1 MILLPG
7 EKSMV
12 NCPKCET
19 KNDDDATFCTHCGVS
34 LRSDVGSTI
43 EQHAKQ
49 FAQNMEQVGKK
60 VGDNIAQAAKKVHER
75 TQKEAGQFEQRM
87 DRMSRHAES
96 WYDRT
101 FGVFGPLLE
110 SFIFLIVFR
119 LIIMAMELPNEQTP
133 EINTMAAI
141 LLVYILPLFALSLL
155 SNYTQYLS
163 KKFFQIKVFSPL
175 FYAIFFVLLCWIISR
190 ILYDGSTQFPTFP
203 DLQTA
208 AVSLENSL
216 PTIFVFVL
224 LIGYVILMLNLPKDQ
239 KKKP

>member
-1 MILLPG
+1 
-7 EKSMV
+7 MV
-12 NCPKCET
+12 NCPKCGT

-34 LRSDVGSTI
+34 LHSDVGSTI

-60 VGDNIAQAAKKVHER
+60 VGDNIAQAAKKVQET
-75 TQKEAGQFEQRM
+75 TQKEARQFEQRM
-87 DRMSRHAES
+87 DRMSRRAEN
-96 WYDRT
+96 WYERS
-101 FGVFGPLLE
+101 FGPFGPLLE

-119 LIIMAMELPNEQTP
+119 LVIMVMELPNEETP
-133 EINTMAAI
+133 EVHTGAAI

-163 KKFFQIKVFSPL
+163 RKFFQFKVFSPL
-175 FYAIFFVLLCWIISR
+175 LYAIFFVLFCWIISK
-190 ILYDGSTQFPTFP
+190 ILYDASTHFTTIP
-203 DLQTA
+203 DLRTA
-208 AVSLENSL
+208 ALSLENSL

-224 LIGYVILMLNLPKDQ
+224 LIGYVILMLNLPKGE